1 MFSFKSK
8 LAGIQYWGKEGI
20 TQECLDAIIR
30 LIQYDDRID
39 NVRILTSKH
48 KYCLLVTI
56 DNSGDL
62 IAIKSGFSTGYPGEG
77 PRKFSYALALMSAH
91 KIEIDE
97 YEVKNSLLK
106 RLDASALTKEDV
118 RKILSLKPVRPQ
130 RFYDYIQEEHFHSLK
145 DERFWGAFRSVVP
158 FAIID
163 NRIMDLAISFWERP
177 DDNLARGYKRLEDIF
192 RKRTGSEH
200 GFGSNLFFNS
210 FVGQSQKLKWEG
222 FSSNEHE
229 ARAGLFK
236 NAYSSSR
243 NRMTHRELDSNRR
256 EYLSEFLLLNHLY
269 RLEKEAVDIMPAK

>member
-1 MFSFKSK
+1 MFLFGSK

-39 NVRILTSKH
+39 NVRILTSKE

-62 IAIKSGFSTGYPGEG
+62 IAIKSGFSTGYKGEG
-77 PRKFSYALALMSAH
+77 PRKFSYALALLNAH
-91 KIEIDE
+91 GIKIDE
-97 YEVKNSLLK
+97 YEVKDSLLN
-106 RLDASALTKEDV
+106 RLDASALTKKDIKE
-118 RKILSLKPVRPQ
+118 IQSLRPIRPQ
-130 RFYDYIQEEHFHSLK
+130 RFYHYIQEEHFDSMK
-145 DERFWGAFRSVVP
+145 DENFWKAFRPVVP

-163 NRIMDLAISFWERP
+163 NRIMDLAISFWEKP
-177 DDNLARGYKRLEDIF
+177 EENLMKGYKRIEDIF
-192 RKRTGSEH
+192 RKRTGSEY
-200 GFGSNLFFNS
+200 GFGSDLFMKS

-222 FSSNEHE
+222 FSENEHT

-236 NAYSSSR
+236 DAYSSSR
-243 NRMTHRELDSNRR
+243 NRMMHRELDSDRH

-269 RLEKEAVDIMPAK
+269 RLEKEAVDIKV